1 MNLLLK
7 LKPLEAHLDAFEKT
21 KSMTD
26 TQAVKACIEIW
37 DEWKNIPE
45 VSLVIYNKV
54 KQTPKTDMG
63 CGSCVG
69 EAIRSLVAWRNAQRA
84 DIPKISFKGVPDMSK
99 PKAKVSEEV
108 VETKLKFMEGQPE
121 FKDGDDCGMTQE
133 RMMGFDP
140 KDIESVKAHLRFSG
154 IKYHHKM
161 KLPALLALLN
171 K

>member
-45 VSLVIYNKV
+45 VSLVIYGKV
-54 KQTPKTDMG
+54 KLMPKTDMG

-84 DIPKISFKGVPDMSK
+84 AIPKIIFKGVPDMSK

-108 VETKLKFMEGQPE
+108 VT
-121 FKDGDDCGMTQE
+121 DDKGHILLVNE
-133 RMMGFDP
+133 S
-140 KDIESVKAHLRFSG
+140 DIESVKAALKAKKIG
-154 IKYHHKM
+154 YHHKM
-161 KLPALLALLN
+161 KLPALLGLLN

>member
-7 LKPLEAHLDAFEKT
+7 LKPLEAHLDAFDKT

-26 TQAVKACIEIW
+26 VNAVRQCITIW

-45 VSLVIYNKV
+45 VSLVIYGKH
-54 KQTPKTDMG
+54 KETPKTDMS
-63 CGSCVG
+63 CGSCVA
-69 EAIRSLVAWRNAQRA
+69 EAISSLVAWRNAQRQA
-84 DIPKISFKGVPDMSK
+84 IPKISFKGVPDMSK

-108 VETKLKFMEGQPE
+108 VTFESSIETTLGKLITE
-121 FKDGDDCGMTQE
+121 DD
-133 RMMGFDP
+133 
-140 KDIESVKAHLRFSG
+140 VKAQLKIRG

-161 KLPALLALLN
+161 KLPALLGLLN

>member
-45 VSLVIYNKV
+45 VSLVIYSKV

-84 DIPKISFKGVPDMSK
+84 AIPKISFKGVPDMSK
-99 PKAKVSEEV
+99 PKANVTEEKVL
-108 VETKLKFMEGQPE
+108 VESFKGSNVDLGQILNINVN
-121 FKDGDDCGMTQE
+121 
-133 RMMGFDP
+133 
-140 KDIESVKAHLRFSG
+140 DIESVKAALNVRG

-161 KLPALLALLN
+161 KLPALLGLLN